1 MGLHAILRQFEANA
15 LWLLQ
20 HWEALEQWEM
30 LRVGFIQDMK
40 SAVALGADPDAQL
53 DHNGHTVWQH
63 IEETR
68 GRLRAASLDDA
79 DGLRHGAANFRD
91 INEILDLGRAAL
103 ELPE

>member
-1 MGLHAILRQFEANA
+1 MGLHAILRQFETNA

-30 LRVGFIQDMK
+30 LRVIFIQDMK

-53 DHNGHTVWQH
+53 DHSGHTVWQH
-63 IEETR
+63 IDETR
-68 GRLRAASLDDA
+68 LRLRTASRA